1 MANQNSQVPSRFPQ
15 GISTDW
21 PYGPLANYGLP
32 NPFTWHTVYDDF
44 DSVMSTP
51 VAAGSNGLWVPY
63 GANSGTVASS
73 DALTGGNGEGGQ
85 ILFTTGATS
94 GNASAIELT
103 KGTFILPP
111 AASTGLAFQQK
122 RCLFACRLNLT
133 TPASTTF
140 IAGLINQSATPS
152 TTVTDGIY
160 ISATSLTSMNMY
172 AYSGSSLQ
180 WTVAIPAAV
189 LTAYYAAAKWID
201 VGFYITPAQNVY
213 AQVGFPLFGFNPQ
226 QNWSGTN
233 NVNAAP
239 VPKANVAAYQTAVS
253 GAWTPSTALLTP
265 AIIIATTTNAA
276 KTAYADFIFAT
287 KER

>member
-1 MANQNSQVPSRFPQ
+1 MANQNSPVPTRFPQ
-15 GISTDW
+15 GVSTDW

-32 NPFTWHTVYDDF
+32 NPFTYHTVYDDF
-44 DSVMSTP
+44 DDLLSASAKWLV
-51 VAAGSNGLWVPY
+51 Y

-94 GNASAIELT
+94 GNASSIELN
-103 KGTFILPP
+103 KATFILPP
-111 AASTGLAFQQK
+111 ASSTGLAFQCK
-122 RCLFACRLNLT
+122 KCFFATRLWLT

-140 IAGLINQSATPS
+140 VAGLVNASATPS
-152 TTVTDGIY
+152 ATITDGIY

-172 AYSGSSLQ
+172 AYSGSTLQ
-180 WTVAIPAAV
+180 WTVPIPAAV

-201 VGFYITPAQNVY
+201 IGFYMTRDQNVY
-213 AQVGFPLFGFNPQ
+213 AQVGFPLFGYNPQ

-239 VPKANVAAYQTAVS
+239 VPKANVAAYQVGVS
-253 GAWTPSTALLTP
+253 GAWTPTTALLTP
-265 AIIIATTTNAA
+265 AIIIQTSSNAA
-276 KTAYADFIFAT
+276 KTAYADFIFAA